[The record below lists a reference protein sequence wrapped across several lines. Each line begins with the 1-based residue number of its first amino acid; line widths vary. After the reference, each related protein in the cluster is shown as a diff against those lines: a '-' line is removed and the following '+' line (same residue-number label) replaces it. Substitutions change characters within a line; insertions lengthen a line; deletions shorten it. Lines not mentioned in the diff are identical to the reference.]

1 MGGAIDATSGV
12 WDLTVASLPQLLRQ
26 LSPSPLTALNGSGG
40 LGNDSN
46 LLLTGRLSRGMQ
58 SGGDLLLR
66 SYPFSDGPFW
76 REIFPGADF
85 FSDGSVWRGLRD
97 SLQYPGLSR
106 DVCATV
112 MTTGLV
118 VAWLRLFDLLARR
131 NLVERKLSRKV
142 LHITIGLFFVFV
154 CWPLFSAYPQARFF
168 AAAAPVVTAVQL
180 LLLGLGVTRSDGIV
194 KSMSRS
200 GSKSELLSGPLCY
213 AVTIMLMTVVFW
225 RTSPVGMLA
234 LVIMCG
240 GDGVADIVGRRC
252 GSWKLPWNEQKSW
265 AGSAAML
272 FCGFVLSLIYLWFF
286 CFLGFFSC
294 PIPSHPLLRV
304 FLINLGATVVES
316 LPINGYLDDNI
327 SVPVTAVLL
336 SKLLLASA

>member
-1 MGGAIDATSGV
+1 MHTGV
-12 WDLTVASLPQLLRQ
+12 DIL
-26 LSPSPLTALNGSGG
+26 
-40 LGNDSN
+40 
-46 LLLTGRLSRGMQ
+46 
-58 SGGDLLLR
+58 SGGD
-66 SYPFSDGPFW
+66 PFFDGAFL
-76 REIFPGADF
+76 REIFLGIDF
-85 FSDGSVWRGLRD
+85 FSDGWRGLRD
-97 SLQYPGLSR
+97 TLHYPGLPR

-112 MTTGLV
+112 LTTGLV

-154 CWPLFSAYPQARFF
+154 CWPLFRYDHSSGTTALQVRPPLRYDHSSGAISPQRVSAGAVFCGGGPRDDGGAALAAGAGRHAQRRDRKVHEPQRQQE
-168 AAAAPVVTAVQL
+168 VREGETSGKGTRGKNAV
-180 LLLGLGVTRSDGIV
+180 GPGFTRNDRIG

-213 AVTIMLMTVVFW
+213 AVTIMLMTVVYW

-272 FCGFVLSLIYLWFF
+272 LCGFALSLM
-286 CFLGFFSC
+286 
-294 PIPSHPLLRV
+294 
-304 FLINLGATVVES
+304 
-316 LPINGYLDDNI
+316 
-327 SVPVTAVLL
+327 
-336 SKLLLASA
+336 

>member
-1 MGGAIDATSGV
+1 MDATSGV

-26 LSPSPLTALNGSGG
+26 LSPSPLKALNGSGG
-40 LGNDSN
+40 VGNDSN
-46 LLLTGRLSRGMQ
+46 FLLTGRLHHGMYSGANLLSRG
-58 SGGDLLLR
+58 D
-66 SYPFSDGPFW
+66 PFFEGSFW
-76 REIFPGADF
+76 REIVLGTHLSF
-85 FSDGSVWRGLRD
+85 FSDGSVWRGLHD
-97 SLQYPGLSR
+97 TLHYPGLSR

-112 MTTGLV
+112 LTTGLV

-131 NLVERKLSRKV
+131 NLVERKPRRENLHITIGTSSSTQNSPRVSQKLSRKV
-142 LHITIGLFFVFV
+142 LHITIGLFFVLV

-168 AAAAPVVTAVQL
+168 AAAAPVTTAVQL

-200 GSKSELLSGPLCY
+200 GNKSELLSGPLCY
-213 AVTIMLMTVVFW
+213 AVTIMLMTVVYW

-272 FCGFVLSLIYLWFF
+272 LCGFALSLM
-286 CFLGFFSC
+286 
-294 PIPSHPLLRV
+294 
-304 FLINLGATVVES
+304 
-316 LPINGYLDDNI
+316 
-327 SVPVTAVLL
+327 
-336 SKLLLASA
+336 

>member
-1 MGGAIDATSGV
+1 MD
-12 WDLTVASLPQLLRQ
+12 
-26 LSPSPLTALNGSGG
+26 SPSHH
-40 LGNDSN
+40 
-46 LLLTGRLSRGMQ
+46 LSQ
-58 SGGDLLLR
+58 
-66 SYPFSDGPFW
+66 
-76 REIFPGADF
+76 
-85 FSDGSVWRGLRD
+85 
-97 SLQYPGLSR
+97 
-106 DVCATV
+106 
-112 MTTGLV
+112 
-118 VAWLRLFDLLARR
+118 
-131 NLVERKLSRKV
+131 KLSRKV

-213 AVTIMLMTVVFW
+213 AVTIMLMTVMFW
-225 RTSPVGMLA
+225 RTSPVGMVA

-272 FCGFVLSLIYLWFF
+272 LCGFFLSLM
-286 CFLGFFSC
+286 
-294 PIPSHPLLRV
+294 
-304 FLINLGATVVES
+304 
-316 LPINGYLDDNI
+316 
-327 SVPVTAVLL
+327 
-336 SKLLLASA
+336 

>member
-1 MGGAIDATSGV
+1 
-12 WDLTVASLPQLLRQ
+12 
-26 LSPSPLTALNGSGG
+26 
-40 LGNDSN
+40 
-46 LLLTGRLSRGMQ
+46 
-58 SGGDLLLR
+58 
-66 SYPFSDGPFW
+66 
-76 REIFPGADF
+76 
-85 FSDGSVWRGLRD
+85 
-97 SLQYPGLSR
+97 
-106 DVCATV
+106 
-112 MTTGLV
+112 
-118 VAWLRLFDLLARR
+118 
-131 NLVERKLSRKV
+131 KLSRKV

-213 AVTIMLMTVVFW
+213 AVTIMLMTVMFW
-225 RTSPVGMLA
+225 RTSPVGMVA

-272 FCGFVLSLIYLWFF
+272 LCGFFLSLIYLWFF
-286 CFLGFFSC
+286 CFLGYFTC

-304 FLINLGATVVES
+304 FLINLVATLVES
-316 LPINGYLDDNI
+316 LPINGYIDDNI